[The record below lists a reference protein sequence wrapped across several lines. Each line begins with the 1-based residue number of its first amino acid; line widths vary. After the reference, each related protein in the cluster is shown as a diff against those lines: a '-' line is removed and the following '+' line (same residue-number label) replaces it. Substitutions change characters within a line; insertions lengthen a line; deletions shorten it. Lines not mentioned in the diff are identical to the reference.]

1 MGNDL
6 LYHIFLEEF
15 MNYAQILA
23 QQFEIK
29 EEYAQNI
36 ITLLDDGNTIPFI
49 ARYRKEM
56 HGSMDD
62 QLIREF
68 SEKLEYLRG
77 LDKRREEIKNLIDA
91 QEKLTDEIVAALEKA
106 QTLSELED
114 IYRPYKPKRKTRASV
129 AKERGLEPLAVA
141 IIKQEKGFDPSLAAE
156 DYIDAEKGVENT
168 EQAIQGAM
176 DIIAEQVSDSA
187 EIRKRL
193 REVARSFGT
202 LTSVASD
209 AENESVY
216 TTYYD
221 FNEGVKKIAGHR
233 VLAIN
238 RGEKEGFLKVSLT
251 LDEDKPLSIIH
262 KALDRGTNPLCSD
275 ILREAGDDAYSRLI
289 FPSIEREIRA
299 ELTETAA
306 ENAIKVFAVNLKQL
320 LMQPPVKGKTV
331 LGLDPGYRTGCKVA
345 VVDGT
350 GKVLDTAVIY
360 PTHGERKAAE
370 SKQKLLQLIKKHN
383 VDIIS
388 IGNGTASKETE
399 MFAADAIKELDRKV
413 YYMVVSEAG
422 ASVYSASKLAANE
435 LPELDLTLRSAVS
448 IARRL
453 QDPLAELVKIEP
465 KAIGVGQYQH
475 DMPQKRLGEALDG
488 VVEDCVNSVGA
499 DLNTASPALLLRVS
513 GLNATVCKNIVAY
526 REENG
531 EFNSRAELKKV
542 PKLGPKAF
550 EQCAGFLRVPES
562 RNPLDNT
569 GVHPE
574 SYKSAKELLTLVE
587 YSEKEIKS
595 AKFPDLQSRVKAKGT
610 KTLAEKLGIGLPTL
624 DDIVRELSKPG
635 RDPRDEMPAPMLRS
649 DVLDIKDLKEG
660 MELKGTV
667 RNVIDFGAF
676 VDIGVHQ
683 DGLVHISQICDK
695 YIKHPSE
702 VLKVGDVV
710 NVKILS
716 VDPNKN
722 RISLTMRY

>member
-1 MGNDL
+1 MD
-6 LYHIFLEEF
+6 YSKV
-15 MNYAQILA
+15 LA
-23 QQFEIK
+23 QQFQIR
-29 EEYAQNI
+29 EEYAANVI
-36 ITLLDDGNTIPFI
+36 ALLDDGNTIPFI

-68 SEKLEYLRG
+68 SEKLDYLRG
-77 LDKRREEIKNLIDA
+77 LDKRRDEIRNLIDG
-91 QEKLTDEIVAALEKA
+91 QEKLTDEVNAALDKA

-114 IYRPYKPKRKTRASV
+114 IYRPFRPKRKTRASV
-129 AKERGLEPLAVA
+129 AKEKGLEPLALE
-141 IIKQEKGFDPSLAAE
+141 IIKQEKGFKPQDFAKQFIS
-156 DYIDAEKGVENT
+156 DEKGVATAE
-168 EQAIQGAM
+168 EAIAGAM

-187 EIRKRL
+187 EIRKRI
-193 REVARSFGT
+193 RQIAQNNGVIRTVAADG
-202 LTSVASD
+202 
-209 AENESVY
+209 EKESVY
-216 TTYYD
+216 TMYYD
-221 FNEGVKKIAGHR
+221 FGEGVKKIVGHR
-233 VLAIN
+233 VLALN
-238 RGEKEGFLKVSLT
+238 RGEKEGYLKVNLE
-251 LDEDKPLSIIH
+251 LDEERPLSVIDRL
-262 KALDRGTNPLCSD
+262 LDKGVNPLCSD
-275 ILREAGDDAYSRLI
+275 LLRLAGEDAYSRLI
-289 FPSIEREIRA
+289 FPSIEREVRS
-299 ELTETAA
+299 ELTEAAA
-306 ENAIKVFAVNLKQL
+306 ESAMKVFAVNLKQL
-320 LMQPPVKGKTV
+320 LMQPPVKGKVV

-370 SKQKLLQLIKKHN
+370 SKAKLLQLIKKHR

-399 MFAADAIKELDRKV
+399 MFAADAIKEAGRPV

-422 ASVYSASKLAANE
+422 ASVYSASKLAATE

-475 DMPQKRLGEALDG
+475 DMPQKRLGETLDG

-499 DLNTASPALLLRVS
+499 DLNTAPPALLLRVS
-513 GLNATVCKNIVAY
+513 GLTSTVCKNIVAY

-531 EFNSRAELKKV
+531 AFTSRAELKKV

-574 SYKSAKELLTLVE
+574 SYKSAKALLEMLN
-587 YSEKEIKS
+587 YSDKEIKS
-595 AKFPDLQSRVKAKGT
+595 AKFTDIANRVKAKGT
-610 KTLAEKLGIGLPTL
+610 KNLAEALGIGLPTL
-624 DDIVRELSKPG
+624 DDIVKELSKPG
-635 RDPRDEMPAPMLRS
+635 RDPRDEMPAPMLRT
-649 DVLDIKDLKEG
+649 DVLDINDLKEG

-716 VDPNKN
+716 VDPKKN
-722 RISLTMRY
+722 RISLTMRF

>member
-1 MGNDL
+1 ME
-6 LYHIFLEEF
+6 YS
-15 MNYAQILA
+15 QILA
-23 QQFEIK
+23 QQFNIK
-29 EEYAQNI
+29 EEYAKNI

-77 LDKRREEIKNLIDA
+77 LDKRREEIRCLIDA
-91 QEKLTDEIVAALEKA
+91 QEKLTNEISELLDKA
-106 QTLSELED
+106 STLSELED
-114 IYRPYKPKRKTRASV
+114 IYRPYRPKRKTRASV
-129 AKERGLEPLAVA
+129 AKEKGLGPLALE
-141 IIKQEKGFDPSLAAE
+141 IIKQDNSFNPNV
-156 DYIDAEKGVENT
+156 DAEKYIDEEKGVAT
-168 EQAIQGAM
+168 AQDAIQGAM

-187 EIRKRL
+187 EIRKRV
-193 REVARSFGT
+193 RN
-202 LTSVASD
+202 LTTMNGVVVSTATDS
-209 AENESVY
+209 ETESVY

-221 FNEGVKKIAGHR
+221 FKEPVKKIAGHR
-233 VLAIN
+233 LLAIN
-238 RGEKEGFLKVSLT
+238 RGEKEGFLKVSIES
-251 LDEDKPLSIIH
+251 DSEKPLNIIYRL
-262 KALDRGTNPLCSD
+262 LDKGINPLCSD
-275 ILREAGDDAYSRLI
+275 IIREACTDAYNRLI
-289 FPSIEREIRA
+289 FPSIEREIRN
-299 ELTETAA
+299 ELTETAS
-306 ENAIKVFAVNLKQL
+306 ENAMKVFAVNLKQL

-331 LGLDPGYRTGCKVA
+331 IGLDPGYRTGCKVA
-345 VVDGT
+345 VVDDT

-360 PTHGERKAAE
+360 PTHSDKKIEE
-370 SKQKLLQLIKKHN
+370 SKQKLLQLIKKYH

-399 MFAADAIKELDRKV
+399 MFTADAIKEADHTV
-413 YYMVVSEAG
+413 YYMVVNEAG
-422 ASVYSASKLAANE
+422 ASVYSASKLAATE

-475 DMPQKRLGEALDG
+475 DMPQKRLGETLDG

-513 GLNATVCKNIVAY
+513 GLNSTVCKNIVAY

-531 EFNSRAELKKV
+531 AFSSRAELKKV

-562 RNPLDNT
+562 KNPLDNT

-574 SYKSAKELLTLVE
+574 SYKTAKELLNLLD
-587 YSEKEIKS
+587 YSDKEIKS
-595 AKFPDLQSRVKAKGT
+595 GKFPDLQSRVKSYGT
-610 KTLAEKLGIGLPTL
+610 KSLAEKLEIGLPTL
-624 DDIVRELSKPG
+624 DDIVKELSKPG

-649 DVLDIKDLKEG
+649 DILDIKDLKEG

-695 YIKHPSE
+695 YIKHPGE

-716 VDPNKN
+716 VDPDKN
-722 RISLTMRY
+722 RISLTMRF